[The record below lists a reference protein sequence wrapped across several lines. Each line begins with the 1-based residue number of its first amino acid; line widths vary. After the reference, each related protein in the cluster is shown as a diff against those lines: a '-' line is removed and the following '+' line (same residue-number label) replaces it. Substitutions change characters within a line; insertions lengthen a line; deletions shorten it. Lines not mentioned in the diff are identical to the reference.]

1 MHDDYILKNSES
13 PVHCN
18 VYLDHVKKFK
28 IGFAKLGEDECESC
42 IEHGQHLKD
51 VNNHGVLDDKE
62 TCEACLY
69 HEKHLQLATL
79 SRQHYKKDRDFP
91 EEGMSYIASDMQKII
106 MIPRM
111 PGCKSVIFQPRV
123 TVYHQTFSPLGRAN
137 DSLGVVW
144 HSGLMKRNDEDVAS
158 AFILALRSNHFRD
171 VEFLTI
177 WVDNCSAQNKN
188 WTLYTA
194 LCHEVNN
201 CLSFSEVTL
210 TYFQKGHTFM
220 ACDSF
225 HHSVEQ
231 GMRNAKNI
239 HDFNDFKT
247 VVAPKGSCCVPLEQF
262 IDFPNASNQN
272 KPKVRNF
279 KIVQFHRGETKM
291 FWKKEYD
298 DQADFF
304 STCFLKQKNN

>member
-1 MHDDYILKNSES
+1 
-13 PVHCN
+13 
-18 VYLDHVKKFK
+18 
-28 IGFAKLGEDECESC
+28 
-42 IEHGQHLKD
+42 
-51 VNNHGVLDDKE
+51 
-62 TCEACLY
+62 
-69 HEKHLQLATL
+69 
-79 SRQHYKKDRDFP
+79 
-91 EEGMSYIASDMQKII
+91 MQKII

-111 PGCKSVIFQPRV
+111 PRCKAVIFQPRV

-144 HSGLMKRNDEDVAS
+144 HSGLKKRNDEDVAS
-158 AFILALRSNHFRD
+158 AFILALRSNHLWD

-201 CLSFSEVTL
+201 CLSVSEVTL
-210 TYFQKGHTFM
+210 KYF
-220 ACDSF
+220 DSF
-225 HHSVEQ
+225 HLSVEQ

-239 HDFNDFKT
+239 YDFNDFKT
-247 VVAPKGSCCVPLEQF
+247 VAASKGSCCVPLEEF

-272 KPKVRNF
+272 KPKLRNV
-279 KIVQFHRGETKM
+279 KIVQFHRGETNM

-298 DQADFF
+298 DQADSF
-304 STCFLKQKNN
+304 STCFLKQKTIKMIKDKESYETKSLI